1 MGHTILP
8 KGEPLEWPDGGWKA
22 LHFCPWTVHRES
34 VCSPKR
40 PSAKAFSHWRAIY
53 PPGFSQYPSALPWS
67 CSGRGRSELT
77 PTRGAHCLP
86 RSSLCRKA
94 RIWIGCCSARLLAW
108 RSPSS
113 GLPTFCG
120 RRTSLFQDSYWPE
133 TLRALPIFAICTC
146 LRCAFPQSNH
156 GRTPETCR
164 RLDAP
169 RLGISEGFQRGPRP
183 TSEKAGKVPGRTSLF
198 RVSLFIANPHAIA
211 PKTGVD
217 RCFREP
223 SMKGRAACGTWLYHR
238 RRVQWCSSTVVVSA
252 TGYIAL

>member
-1 MGHTILP
+1 MVAEKRFTSAREQFIVSRSVPRNARVQRLSATDGPFTRLASRSTLLP
-8 KGEPLEWPDGGWKA
+8 SPGAARAVGAPNS
-22 LHFCPWTVHRES
+22 HRL
-34 VCSPKR
+34 
-40 PSAKAFSHWRAIY
+40 
-53 PPGFSQYPSALPWS
+53 G
-67 CSGRGRSELT
+67 
-77 PTRGAHCLP
+77 GAHCLP

-183 TSEKAGKVPGRTSLF
+183 TSEKAGKVPG
-198 RVSLFIANPHAIA
+198 
-211 PKTGVD
+211 
-217 RCFREP
+217 
-223 SMKGRAACGTWLYHR
+223 
-238 RRVQWCSSTVVVSA
+238 
-252 TGYIAL
+252 